1 MAHRIRDLQ
10 SLPYVVVTEKNMW
23 GVYEVRAI
31 NGSVPEHSSHVRRI
45 GRPSKGEGDEGA

>member
-10 SLPYVVVTEKNMW
+10 SLPYVVVTEENMW

-31 NGSVPEHSSHVRRI
+31 NGCVTEHSPHVRRI
-45 GRPSKGEGDEGA
+45 GRPLKGKWG